1 MGYRVN
7 LSRTECTFIERSTRT
22 AAHRNT
28 DATLCGELRRQFVT
42 SIFFCTQCTWGVGK
56 PDLDIGQMA
65 GELYDE
71 IAFGTFRH
79 LSVPFSN
86 LWPHIMRVYTS
97 ARHRYKIEQKDKNTH
112 MVMNH
117 HLPCVFFD
125 FYDRCSCAPAHRL
138 VEVLHV
144 TFRVCRRTHYLVT
157 WRGIEPMRHQNRSI
171 RSVALGMRYLNS
183 PDLIELGRGRNPT
196 YI

>member
-1 MGYRVN
+1 MRRTSPTVRHQHFLLYSVHMRGRQTWLRHWADGRRIIWRN
-7 LSRTECTFIERSTRT
+7 SFRHLS
-22 AAHRNT
+22 A
-28 DATLCGELRRQFVT
+28 
-42 SIFFCTQCTWGVGK
+42 
-56 PDLDIGQMA
+56 P
-65 GELYDE
+65 
-71 IAFGTFRH
+71 FGTFRH

-183 PDLIELGRGRNPT
+183 PDLIELGRGRNPA